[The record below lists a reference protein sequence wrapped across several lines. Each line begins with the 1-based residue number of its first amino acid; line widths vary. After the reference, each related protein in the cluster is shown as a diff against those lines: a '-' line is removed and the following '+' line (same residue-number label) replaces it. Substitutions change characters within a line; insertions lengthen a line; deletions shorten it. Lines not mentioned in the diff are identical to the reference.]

1 MDEPYQASPDVYVL
15 PTHLPIP
22 GMGNLIINAY
32 LIKSEEPVLIDT
44 CLAGSPLDPDESAH
58 FIAAVD
64 SIVPLRDLRWI
75 WLTHDDMDHTGSL
88 PRVMELAP
96 QARLATHAFSAL
108 RMASWWPVPLGRVHA
123 MSFGDRLDVGDRT
136 LRAVAPP
143 TFDNPTSTGLLDEK
157 TGTLF
162 SVDCFGAILP
172 EVATDCAVIPPD
184 VVRQGMTAWLTM
196 DSPWTQL
203 IDREKW
209 DAVLDV
215 IRRMAPN
222 MIMSSHLPA
231 ATGTCETFLDI
242 VRALP
247 DAEHMPA
254 PNNEQFQ
261 QMLAMMG
268 PPPGANGTPAPAAAA
283 AAVGA

>member
-1 MDEPYQASPDVYVL
+1 
-15 PTHLPIP
+15 
-22 GMGNLIINAY
+22 
-32 LIKSEEPVLIDT
+32 
-44 CLAGSPLDPDESAH
+44 
-58 FIAAVD
+58 
-64 SIVPLRDLRWI
+64 
-75 WLTHDDMDHTGSL
+75 
-88 PRVMELAP
+88 
-96 QARLATHAFSAL
+96 
-108 RMASWWPVPLGRVHA
+108 

-261 QMLAMMG
+261 QMLARG
-268 PPPGANGTPAPAAAA
+268 ARQPFTLAAGREHHRHSIVQRCHRTPGCGGEDRAGAQRPALIAPHRPQPGERERLAIRPGDVKRLARTRRLAAPLVE
-283 AAVGA
+283 AVGDDQAARPPERLPVGGPLLQRLGPGVDHLQRRLVRV